1 MLRQSLYSFVQKV
14 GLALSLTY
22 IGILSFLHPIEL
34 VPYFPRFL
42 ININNE
48 TGFISLA
55 GIIAVLLALWIL
67 SNRFKFYSNLTAA
80 ILIGITGLANIT
92 NLRFLF
98 VTAPAFAIALSL
110 TIRYYPR
117 IRVITK
123 PRNVTDDHS
132 HEFAAPAIESE
143 VEIPQHKPEE
153 NTSI

>member
-55 GIIAVLLALWIL
+55 GIIAILLALWII
-67 SNRFKFYSNLTAA
+67 SNQFKFYSNLAA
-80 ILIGITGLANIT
+80 TVLIGLTSIINIT

-98 VTAPAFAIALSL
+98 VVAPAFAIALSL

-117 IRVITK
+117 IRVIIK
-123 PRNVTDDHS
+123 PTTPTEDHS
-132 HEFAAPAIESE
+132 HEFAAPA
-143 VEIPQHKPEE
+143 VELEPLSEE
-153 NTSI
+153 NTSV

>member
-14 GLALSLTY
+14 GLALSLIY

-48 TGFISLA
+48 TGFISLI
-55 GIIAVLLALWIL
+55 GILAVLLALWIL
-67 SNRFKFYSNLTAA
+67 SNKFKFYSNLTAA
-80 ILIGITGLANIT
+80 ILIGLTGLTNIT

-98 VTAPAFAIALSL
+98 VGAPAFAIALSL

-117 IRVITK
+117 IRVIIK
-123 PRNVTDDHS
+123 PENKTDAHS
-132 HEFAAPAIESE
+132 HEFTAPAVSPE
-143 VEIPQHKPEE
+143 VPTGE
-153 NTSI
+153 NTSV